1 MLKKGSQD
9 GVSKWIVMNAR
20 LWWPSRNKLNFNNVD
35 IKMGFDTKIF
45 EFLKVDFM
53 NKPRDNNNSW

>member
-1 MLKKGSQD
+1 
-9 GVSKWIVMNAR
+9 MNAR